1 MAGKKAVWLA
11 GVAIVAMGMHTS
23 IASAEPGCSTE
34 ARQDVAVTRTGKI
47 PGIGT
52 VKGTLGWDRRAQLT
66 LETSEFEVSRTI
78 APTGDV
84 EINIAGRGEQT
95 IVIHVGTSEGLVVTK
110 GSHVIRGSADPAAL
124 RALFG
129 GKAATAFRAH
139 IGEYERRLIGLE
151 SAARA
156 DDAHAYGFLLAGAF
170 VSSLA
175 GDPTAMARARDLIIR
190 RIRGRALA
198 AAFQF
203 RDCVSDYERSL
214 LQNDSNRSGCLASAN
229 EQDAWYERA
238 AQRLVCEGE
247 FVASSLSAEGQFV
260 SCSAL
265 LPLMRAA

>member
-1 MAGKKAVWLA
+1 MAGKKAVWLV
-11 GVAIVAMGMHTS
+11 GVAVVAIGMRTAV
-23 IASAEPGCSTE
+23 ASAEPGCATGE
-34 ARQDVAVTRTGKI
+34 RQDVAVSGTGKI
-47 PGIGT
+47 PGIGL
-52 VKGTLGWDRRAQLT
+52 VRGTLGWDRRAQLT

-78 APTGDV
+78 AATGEV
-84 EINIAGRGEQT
+84 EISIAGKGEPT
-95 IVIHVGTSEGLVVTK
+95 LVIHVGGPEGMVITR
-110 GSHVIRGSADPAAL
+110 GSHVVRNSADGAAL
-124 RALFG
+124 RALFA

-139 IGEYERRLIGLE
+139 IGEYERRLIGIE
-151 SAARA
+151 PAARA

-190 RIRGRALA
+190 RIRGRVMA